1 MYSIQSYLSNK
12 SKHVYT
18 YLFNFSLF
26 IPSITIQLHF
36 GNISINNDGSSYHG
50 FVNHCHGI
58 TEFYRIRRDAFVK
71 SIDKHLKGLVKYSI
85 PDAGMFCWLEL
96 IGVEDAD
103 LFIKEKAKN
112 AKVLLVPGQ
121 SFDPLDRISSYAR
134 AAYSTASVEDM
145 DVALERL
152 GRLLREHNERK

>member
-1 MYSIQSYLSNK
+1 M
-12 SKHVYT
+12 
-18 YLFNFSLF
+18 
-26 IPSITIQLHF
+26 
-36 GNISINNDGSSYHG
+36 
-50 FVNHCHGI
+50 
-58 TEFYRIRRDAFVK
+58 
-71 SIDKHLKGLVKYSI
+71 KGLVNYSI